1 MDYAYYY
8 RNPRINIQ
16 KKEIV
21 KKEIAFF
28 DFDGTITSKDTL
40 LEFIKFTKGRFRFY
54 LGFIINFH
62 YLIALKLKI
71 ISNQSAKEKILN
83 FFFKNTS
90 AQTFERYCSSFS
102 RNILPHLLRPK
113 AIEEIT
119 RLKEKNIT
127 VVIVS
132 ASPEN
137 WIEDWIKRN
146 ELQLIASKL
155 EIKDGKLTGK
165 LLGKNC
171 HGNEKVSRIR
181 EVFSLDDHIVVAAY
195 GDSIGDKPMLQLA
208 EKAYY
213 KPFV

>member
-1 MDYAYYY
+1 MDDAYHYVHSG
-8 RNPRINIQ
+8 INIQ

-40 LEFIKFTKGRFRFY
+40 LEFIKFAKGRFRFY
-54 LGFIINFH
+54 LGFIANFH

-90 AQTFERYCSSFS
+90 TQTFEMYCTSFS
-102 RNILPHLLRPK
+102 KKILPHLLRPK

-137 WIEDWIKRN
+137 WIEDWTKQN
-146 ELQLIASKL
+146 QLQLIASRL

-171 HGNEKVSRIR
+171 HGNEKVNRIK
-181 EVFSLDDHIVVAAY
+181 EVFSLDDHVVVAAY
-195 GDSIGDKPMLQLA
+195 GDSSGDRPMLRLA

-213 KPFV
+213 RPFS